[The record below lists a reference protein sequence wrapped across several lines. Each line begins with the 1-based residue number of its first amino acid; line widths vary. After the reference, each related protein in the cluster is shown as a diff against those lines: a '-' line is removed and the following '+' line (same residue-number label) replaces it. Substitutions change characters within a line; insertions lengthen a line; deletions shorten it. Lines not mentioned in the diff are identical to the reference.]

1 MENMTEAQKK
11 ERELQVL
18 KNRIH
23 DAKFEIKLLNKSLA
37 APTMPERPTMD
48 HIRKLMNG
56 DYTMEEKRVCDKK
69 NLEKMTALLAKLEAQ
84 LAEMEGEK

>member
-1 MENMTEAQKK
+1 MS
-11 ERELQVL
+11 ERPEGKRVANG
-18 KNRIH
+18 KRYRI
-23 DAKFEIKLLNKSLA
+23 KRRNSS
-37 APTMPERPTMD
+37 TRVPERPTMD
-48 HIRKLMNG
+48 DIRKLMNG